1 MSRERPLPRLIA
13 TDLDG
18 TFLSSAGTVS
28 EQNAAAVKAAQR
40 AGITVVFATGRPVR
54 WLEVIR
60 DLPGGHPT
68 VIASNGAVLYDTA
81 AGEFIDRILLDPAV
95 LLDAVRKIRA
105 AVPGAAFG
113 FESGTS
119 FAHEATYATSPPIG
133 APVVAEPPVELLLA
147 RQEPE
152 QRSDTNV
159 VVGAD
164 LTGDAEEL
172 ARGTDFVK
180 MLVQHRGIRPDELLD
195 RVRELLGDALT
206 ATHSAARDVGLVEVS
221 AAGVSK
227 ASMLRRYCAR
237 LGVDARDVAAFGDM
251 PNDVAMLSW
260 AGMPYVVANAH
271 PLLRRGQFPIV
282 PANDESGVGRTI
294 EGWLAR

>member
-1 MSRERPLPRLIA
+1 
-13 TDLDG
+13 
-18 TFLSSAGTVS
+18 
-28 EQNAAAVKAAQR
+28 
-40 AGITVVFATGRPVR
+40 
-54 WLEVIR
+54 VIR

-81 AGEFIDRILLDPAV
+81 AGEFLDRIYLDPAV
-95 LLDAVRKIRA
+95 LLDAVRKIRT
-105 AVPGAAFG
+105 AVPGIAFG

-119 FAHEATYATSPPIG
+119 FAHEAHYAVSPPVG
-133 APVVAEPPVELLLA
+133 QSLA
-147 RQEPE
+147 RRPPE
-152 QRSDTNV
+152 QRTEPV
-159 VVGAD
+159 AGAD
-164 LTGDAEEL
+164 LAGDAEEL

-180 MLVQHRGIRPDELLD
+180 MLVQHQGIRPDALLAS
-195 RVRELLGDALT
+195 VRELLGDALT
-206 ATHSAARDVGLVEVS
+206 ATHSAGREVGLVEVS

-271 PLLRRGQFPIV
+271 PVLRRGQFPIV

-294 EGWLAR
+294 QGWLAR

>member
-28 EQNAAAVKAAQR
+28 EQNAVAVKAAQR

-81 AGEFIDRILLDPAV
+81 AGEFLDRIFLDPAV
-95 LLDAVRKIRA
+95 LLDAVHKIREA
-105 AVPGAAFG
+105 IPGAAFG

-119 FAHEATYATSPPIG
+119 FAQEANYARSPPIG
-133 APVVAEPPVELLLA
+133 LLLP

-152 QRSDTNV
+152 QRRDAAVAGGTEV
-159 VVGAD
+159 
-164 LTGDAEEL
+164 TGDAEEL

-180 MLVQHRGIRPDELLD
+180 MLVQHRKIRPDELME

-206 ATHSAARDVGLVEVS
+206 ATHSAGHDVGLVEVS

-251 PNDVAMLSW
+251 PNDVAMLAW

-271 PLLRRGQFPIV
+271 PLLRRGQFPVV

-294 EGWLAR
+294 QGWLAS

>member
-18 TFLSSAGTVS
+18 TFLSSDGTVS
-28 EQNAAAVKAAQR
+28 DQNAAAVKAAQR

-60 DLPGGHPT
+60 DLPGAHPT

-81 AGEFIDRILLDPAV
+81 ADDFLDRIYLDPTV
-95 LLDAVRKIRA
+95 LLDAVRRIRA

-119 FAHEATYATSPPIG
+119 FAHEAHYAMSPPVG
-133 APVVAEPPVELLLA
+133 PLLA
-147 RQEPE
+147 RQKPE
-152 QRSDTNV
+152 QRSD
-159 VVGAD
+159 VGAD

-180 MLVQHRGIRPDELLD
+180 MLVQHRGIRPDELLESI
-195 RVRELLGDALT
+195 RELLGDALT
-206 ATHSAARDVGLVEVS
+206 ATHSAGRDVGLVEVS

-294 EGWLAR
+294 QGWLAR

>member
-18 TFLSSAGTVS
+18 TFLSSDGTVS
-28 EQNAAAVKAAQR
+28 DQNAAAVKAAQR

-81 AGEFIDRILLDPAV
+81 AGEFLDRIYLDPTV
-95 LLDAVRKIRA
+95 LLDAVSRIRA

-113 FESGTS
+113 FESGTT
-119 FAHEATYATSPPIG
+119 FAHETHYAMSPPVG
-133 APVVAEPPVELLLA
+133 LSLA
-147 RQEPE
+147 RQRSE
-152 QRSDTNV
+152 QRND
-159 VVGAD
+159 VGAD

-172 ARGTDFVK
+172 ARGTDYVK
-180 MLVQHRGIRPDELLD
+180 MLVQHRGIRPDELLESI
-195 RVRELLGDALT
+195 RELLGDALT
-206 ATHSAARDVGLVEVS
+206 ATHSASRDVGLVEVS

-294 EGWLAR
+294 QGWLAR

>member
-18 TFLSSAGTVS
+18 TFLSSDGTVS
-28 EQNAAAVKAAQR
+28 DQNAAAVKAAQR

-60 DLPGGHPT
+60 DLPGAHPT

-81 AGEFIDRILLDPAV
+81 ADDFLDRIYLDPTV
-95 LLDAVRKIRA
+95 LLDAVRRIRA

-119 FAHEATYATSPPIG
+119 FAHEAHYAMSPPVG
-133 APVVAEPPVELLLA
+133 LLLA
-147 RQEPE
+147 RQKPE
-152 QRSDTNV
+152 QRND
-159 VVGAD
+159 VGAD

-180 MLVQHRGIRPDELLD
+180 MLVQHRGIRPDELLESI
-195 RVRELLGDALT
+195 RELLGDALT
-206 ATHSAARDVGLVEVS
+206 ATHSAGRDVGLVEVS

-237 LGVDARDVAAFGDM
+237 LGVVARDVAAFGDM

-294 EGWLAR
+294 QGWLAR

>member
-81 AGEFIDRILLDPAV
+81 AGEFIDRIFLDPAV
-95 LLDAVRKIRA
+95 LLDAVRKIRV

-119 FAHEATYATSPPIG
+119 FAHEANYATSPPIG
-133 APVVAEPPVELLLA
+133 LLLA

-152 QRSDTNV
+152 QRRDTNV
-159 VVGAD
+159 AVGAD

-195 RVRELLGDALT
+195 RVRELLGDSLT

-294 EGWLAR
+294 QRWLVR

>member
-81 AGEFIDRILLDPAV
+81 TGEFLDRIFLDPAV

-119 FAHEATYATSPPIG
+119 FAHEANYAMSPPIG
-133 APVVAEPPVELLLA
+133 LLLA
-147 RQEPE
+147 RQEPA
-152 QRSDTNV
+152 QHRDAGGV
-159 VVGAD
+159 DAD

-180 MLVQHRGIRPDELLD
+180 MLVQHRGIRPDELLES
-195 RVRELLGDALT
+195 VRELLGDALT
-206 ATHSAARDVGLVEVS
+206 ATHSAGRDVGLVEVS

-227 ASMLRRYCAR
+227 ASMLRHYCAR
-237 LGVDARDVAAFGDM
+237 LGVDALDVAAFGDM

-294 EGWLAR
+294 QGWLAR

>member
-18 TFLSSAGTVS
+18 TFLSSDGTVS

-81 AGEFIDRILLDPAV
+81 AGEFLDRIYLDPAV
-95 LLDAVRKIRA
+95 LLDAVRKIRT
-105 AVPGAAFG
+105 AVPGIAFG

-119 FAHEATYATSPPIG
+119 FAHEAHYAVSPPVG
-133 APVVAEPPVELLLA
+133 LPFA
-147 RQEPE
+147 RRPPE
-152 QRSDTNV
+152 QRTEPV
-159 VVGAD
+159 AGAD
-164 LTGDAEEL
+164 LAGDAEEL

-180 MLVQHRGIRPDELLD
+180 MLVQHQGIRPDELLES
-195 RVRELLGDALT
+195 VRELLGDALT
-206 ATHSAARDVGLVEVS
+206 ATHSAGREVGLVEVS

-271 PLLRRGQFPIV
+271 PVLRRGQFPIV

-294 EGWLAR
+294 QGWLAR